1 MVARSLGKL
10 KDGLEQALQE
20 AQTIQMEQLEQ
31 FMKNQMEEQTRAVEE
46 FVEKG
51 AEKVIE
57 AVEKLQPQLHMIQK
71 EISKQSQSSW
81 PK

>member
-1 MVARSLGKL
+1 MVTRALGKL

-20 AQTIQMEQLEQ
+20 AQTTQMEQLEQ

-46 FVEKG
+46 FVKKG

-57 AVEKLQPQLHMIQK
+57 AVEKLQPQLDMIQK
-71 EISKQSQSSW
+71 EISKQSQSS
-81 PK
+81 